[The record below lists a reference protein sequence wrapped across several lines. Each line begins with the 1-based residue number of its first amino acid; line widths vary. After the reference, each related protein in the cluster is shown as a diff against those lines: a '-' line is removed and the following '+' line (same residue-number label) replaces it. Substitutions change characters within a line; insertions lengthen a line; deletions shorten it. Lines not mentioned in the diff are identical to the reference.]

1 LWFFIEGRKKTVY
14 IQKKVNFMSFLKFFK
29 NLFGMSTETVET
41 SEPQTKVS
49 EPVEKVETKTEVPA
63 KVVEPVVEKKS
74 EDLAKTAKEIKA
86 KVKRPNNNQ
95 KSGTQN
101 NNSRPRPKRKRP
113 APKKPSQGE

>member
-1 LWFFIEGRKKTVY
+1 LWFFIEERKKTIY

-49 EPVEKVETKTEVPA
+49 EPVKVETKTEVPT
-63 KVVEPVVEKKS
+63 KVVEPVAEKKS

-101 NNSRPRPKRKRP
+101 NTSRPRPKRKRP